1 MLNNKNK
8 FMLKY
13 SFSDIQ
19 NMERIS
25 RLTLINAITGFK
37 SGNLIGTVNTIVDS
51 DFLGETEKR
60 TTNLAIFSSAV
71 HIGSDPPLIGIVTRP
86 VTPDGKTSRHTYENI
101 INTGF
106 FTVNHVNSDI
116 IEQAH
121 QTSASYEDGISE
133 FEAVGLTPQYLAAG
147 QGNLGLKNV
156 PYVLESNIKMGLEFV
171 EEIHI
176 KSNNTIMLIG
186 KVIEL
191 YLPKNCLDEKGNLD
205 LNLAQTVAVSGLD
218 TYHTAT
224 QASRLPYARV
234 KRS

>member
-1 MLNNKNK
+1 
-8 FMLKY
+8 MLK
-13 SFSDIQ
+13 FSLDDIQ
-19 NMERIS
+19 QMERIS

-37 SGNLIGTVNTIVDS
+37 SGNLIGTVNTIVDA
-51 DFLGETEKR
+51 DFLGEGEKQI
-60 TTNLAIFSSAV
+60 TNLAIFSSAV

-106 FTVNHVNSDI
+106 FTINHVNLDI
-116 IEQAH
+116 IERAH

-133 FEAVGLTPQYLAAG
+133 FEAVGLTPQYLDSG
-147 QGNLGLKNV
+147 QANLGLKNV

-186 KVIEL
+186 KVVEL
-191 YLPKNCLDEKGNLD
+191 YLPENCLDEKGNLD

-218 TYHTAT
+218 TYHTAK
-224 QASRLPYARV
+224 QVSRLPYARV